1 MSSAAPTEGLPRN
14 KMAWKQQ
21 DQARTPEARRPADR
35 ASRFIARVDALPT
48 LANDGDRR
56 AFLDRQLDG
65 WEHRYACFI
74 ATEGA
79 SEFATSRAD
88 PPQAADFLLT
98 IIGLAA
104 RRSALGR
111 DAKAGD
117 HG

>member
-1 MSSAAPTEGLPRN
+1 MAA
-14 KMAWKQQ
+14 KHQ
-21 DQARTPEARRPADR
+21 DQTGTPEARRPADR
-35 ASRFIARVDALPT
+35 ASRFIARVDAHLPT

-56 AFLDRQLDG
+56 VFLDRQLDG

-79 SEFATSRAD
+79 SEFAASRAD

-104 RRSALGR
+104 RRIALGK
-111 DAKAGD
+111 DAKADD

>member
-1 MSSAAPTEGLPRN
+1 MAP
-14 KMAWKQQ
+14 KHQ
-21 DQARTPEARRPADR
+21 DQARTPEIRRTADR
-35 ASRFIARVDALPT
+35 ASRFIARVDAHLPT

-79 SEFATSRAD
+79 SEFVASRAD

-98 IIGLAA
+98 ITSLAA
-104 RRSALGR
+104 RRIALGR
-111 DAKAGD
+111 DAKAD
-117 HG
+117 NHG

>member
-1 MSSAAPTEGLPRN
+1 MAVGN
-14 KMAWKQQ
+14 KMAPKHQ

-35 ASRFIARVDALPT
+35 ASRFIARVDAHLPT

-79 SEFATSRAD
+79 SEFATSRTD

-111 DAKAGD
+111 DAKADD

>member
-1 MSSAAPTEGLPRN
+1 MAPKHQG
-14 KMAWKQQ
+14 
-21 DQARTPEARRPADR
+21 QARTSETHCPDDR
-35 ASRFIARVDALPT
+35 ASRFIARVDAHLPT

-65 WEHRYACFI
+65 WEHRYARFI

-88 PPQAADFLLT
+88 PPQASDFLLT

-104 RRSALGR
+104 RRIALGR
-111 DAKAGD
+111 NARADD

>member
-1 MSSAAPTEGLPRN
+1 MAGGN
-14 KMAWKQQ
+14 KMAPKHQ
-21 DQARTPEARRPADR
+21 DQARTSETHWLDDR
-35 ASRFIARVDALPT
+35 ASRFIARVDAHLPT
-48 LANDGDRR
+48 LGDDGERR

-79 SEFATSRAD
+79 SEFATSCAD

-104 RRSALGR
+104 RRSALGGN
-111 DAKAGD
+111 A
-117 HG
+117 

>member
-1 MSSAAPTEGLPRN
+1 MAPKHQG
-14 KMAWKQQ
+14 
-21 DQARTPEARRPADR
+21 QARTPEARRPADR
-35 ASRFIARVDALPT
+35 ASR
-48 LANDGDRR
+48 
-56 AFLDRQLDG
+56 
-65 WEHRYACFI
+65 FI

-111 DAKAGD
+111 DAKADD